1 MCGERGIAV
10 VRCWKCMRKRIPGF
24 PTKVT
29 IRVLLLLLFCA
40 SLSICCFR
48 YLMQW
53 QTWTYF
59 QLLEGGFLGY
69 DPEKIMQEISEKA
82 KNITFH
88 ELSQKQLEEILDLQ
102 KYDDGYTYF
111 SFYDAQS
118 GDFQFRTIA
127 SVDWNHFDN
136 TIFWYHDV
144 AYNSGMDYM
153 EFVDFADTTEQ
164 IIIYSMHQAKIVIP
178 YFFIVFFI
186 SIMCLLPVPVYI
198 WGRMRYVRRI
208 KDEIQVMADGDLEHP
223 ITVKGQDELGIL
235 AKNLDGMRVAL
246 EENIRKEQEGQRAN
260 QELIRSLSHDLR
272 TPLTTLYGYLEILE
286 QNKCSQEKQ
295 IDYLARCI
303 TKVEEIRILS
313 DKMFEYAFVYGKE
326 EGVELTEIY
335 LEELLEELEQ
345 NREFLELKGF
355 SVQTE
360 FLAEEGK
367 IMGHVMFFQ
376 RIFSNLFTNI
386 LKYADQDQS
395 IVWTV
400 KVDRGMLCFLFWNH
414 KLRSRKLVESN
425 GIGLKSVR
433 RMVELQNGSIFMTE
447 DGEHFALTMK
457 FPLI

>member
-1 MCGERGIAV
+1 MVKSFR
-10 VRCWKCMRKRIPGF
+10 WMRKRLPGF

-29 IRVLLLLLFCA
+29 MRVLLLLLFCA
-40 SLSICCFR
+40 TLSICCFR

-53 QTWTYF
+53 ETWTYF
-59 QLLEGGFLGY
+59 QLLEQGFFGY
-69 DPEKIMQEISEKA
+69 DPERIMEEIREKA
-82 KNITFH
+82 KDITFH
-88 ELSQKQLEEILDLQ
+88 EFTQEQLEEILDLK

-118 GDFQFRTIA
+118 GQFQFRTST
-127 SVDWNHFDN
+127 SVDWNQFDN

-153 EFVDFADTTEQ
+153 EFIDFEDTTEQ

-178 YFFIVFFI
+178 YFFAVFFI
-186 SIMCLLPVPVYI
+186 SIMCLLPVPIYI

-223 ITVKGQDELGIL
+223 ITVKGKDELGIL

-246 EENIRKEQEGQRAN
+246 EENIRREQEGQRAN

-272 TPLTTLYGYLEILE
+272 TPLTTLYGYLEILG
-286 QNKCSQEKQ
+286 QSKCSQEKQ
-295 IDYLARCI
+295 SDYLARCI
-303 TKVEEIRILS
+303 AKVEEIRILS

-355 SVQTE
+355 FVQTE

-367 IMGHVMFFQ
+367 IMGNVMFFQ

-386 LKYADQDQS
+386 LKYADQGKEL
-395 IVWTV
+395 VW
-400 KVDRGMLCFLFWNH
+400 KVRVDKGMLCFLFWNQ
-414 KLRSRKLVESN
+414 KLQSRKLVESN

-433 RMVELQNGSIFMTE
+433 RMVELQNGSIFLTGDE
-447 DGEHFALTMK
+447 DHFAVTLK

>member
-1 MCGERGIAV
+1 
-10 VRCWKCMRKRIPGF
+10 MRKRIPGF

-198 WGRMRYVRRI
+198 WS
-208 KDEIQVMADGDLEHP
+208 
-223 ITVKGQDELGIL
+223 IL
-235 AKNLDGMRVAL
+235 
-246 EENIRKEQEGQRAN
+246 
-260 QELIRSLSHDLR
+260 
-272 TPLTTLYGYLEILE
+272 
-286 QNKCSQEKQ
+286 
-295 IDYLARCI
+295 
-303 TKVEEIRILS
+303 
-313 DKMFEYAFVYGKE
+313 
-326 EGVELTEIY
+326 
-335 LEELLEELEQ
+335 
-345 NREFLELKGF
+345 
-355 SVQTE
+355 
-360 FLAEEGK
+360 
-367 IMGHVMFFQ
+367 
-376 RIFSNLFTNI
+376 
-386 LKYADQDQS
+386 
-395 IVWTV
+395 
-400 KVDRGMLCFLFWNH
+400 
-414 KLRSRKLVESN
+414 
-425 GIGLKSVR
+425 
-433 RMVELQNGSIFMTE
+433 LQ
-447 DGEHFALTMK
+447 
-457 FPLI
+457 